1 MRIVVILFVI
11 FILASLGSGLYYL
24 VKDRS
29 TTQRT
34 AKALTVRIVLSLILF
49 ALLMLGLRFGFI
61 TTRL

>member
-1 MRIVVILFVI
+1 MRIVVIIFVI
-11 FILASLGSGLYYL
+11 FILASLASGLYYL